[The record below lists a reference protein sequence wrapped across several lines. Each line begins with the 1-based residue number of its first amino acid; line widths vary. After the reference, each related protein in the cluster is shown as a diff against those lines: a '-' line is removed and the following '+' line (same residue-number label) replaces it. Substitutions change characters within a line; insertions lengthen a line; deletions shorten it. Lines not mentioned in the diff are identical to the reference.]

1 MIKHSYSDRIFL
13 GFVYVYLTVA
23 LLVVLYPLLFIV
35 SASFSSPQAV
45 TAGRVWLFPVEP
57 SLAGYEAVFDNRQ
70 IMTGFANSF
79 FYMIVGTI
87 VNVTMTMLAGFPLS
101 RKEFV
106 GRNLIMALFVFT
118 MLFSGGL
125 VPLYLVVLRLG
136 IVNTRAA
143 MILPTALS
151 VWNVIITRTYLKVTI
166 PDQLYEATQLDGC
179 GDFSFFLRIVLPLSA
194 PIVAVNGLFYG
205 VFHWNSYFNALIFL
219 KNEDLYPIQLV
230 LRNILILNRFSPSFV
245 ESLDA
250 MLRKQG
256 LANVLKYSTIV
267 VASVPLLLLYPFVQR
282 FFVRG
287 IMIGALKG

>member
-1 MIKHSYSDRIFL
+1 MIKHSSGDRVFI
-13 GFVYVYLTVA
+13 GFIYIYLTVSM
-23 LLVVLYPLLFIV
+23 LVVLYPLLFIV
-35 SASFSSPQAV
+35 GASFSSPRAV
-45 TAGRVWLFPVEP
+45 TTGRVWLLPVEP
-57 SLAGYEAVFDNRQ
+57 SLAGYEAVFANRQ

-79 FYMIVGTI
+79 FYMIFGTL
-87 VNVTMTMLAGFPLS
+87 VNITMTMLAGFPLS
-101 RKEFV
+101 RKEMV

-125 VPLYLVVLRLG
+125 VPLYLVVLKLG
-136 IVNTRAA
+136 MVDTRAA
-143 MILPTALS
+143 MIFPTALS
-151 VWNVIITRTYLKVTI
+151 VWNMIITRTYLKVTI

-179 GDFSFFLRIVLPLSA
+179 GDFSFFTRIVLPLSA
-194 PIVAVNGLFYG
+194 PIIAVNALFYG

-230 LRNILILNRFSPSFV
+230 LRSILILNRFSPSFV

-267 VASVPLLLLYPFVQR
+267 VASLPLMLLYPFVQR
-282 FFVRG
+282 YFVRG